1 MFLNNTFRDII
12 KQIKNLCVSA
22 NIFEKIGYVG
32 GGKIL
37 LGSVGLAKNTDISL
51 ALIRKLIIYH

>member
-22 NIFEKIGYVG
+22 NIFEKIGCVG

-37 LGSVGLAKNTDISL
+37 FRVGRISKKHRYFFGL
-51 ALIRKLIIYH
+51 N

>member
-1 MFLNNTFRDII
+1 
-12 KQIKNLCVSA
+12 VSA

-51 ALIRKLIIYH
+51 ALIRKLIYKTLHIKLKIE